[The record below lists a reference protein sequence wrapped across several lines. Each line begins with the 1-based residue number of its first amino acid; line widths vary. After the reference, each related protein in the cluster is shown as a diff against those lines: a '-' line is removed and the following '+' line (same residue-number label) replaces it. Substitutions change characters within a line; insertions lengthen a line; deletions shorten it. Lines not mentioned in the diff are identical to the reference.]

1 MLTDPGGANH
11 RTFNRWSIRAFTSGG
26 PAPRVYGLGDM
37 SIYANV
43 DGTTGNTEFHLA
55 EVIEVHA
62 GKTFVVELWDPGDAS
77 GDHSVEIRDPSGTA
91 PACEWEAVE
100 DENGATVSGSE
111 SSCVIVTTGKIFNNW
126 LVTIRIEL
134 PDDYTCS
141 ADCWWKVYY
150 NYPGQTTDTS
160 TWSAYIEGKP
170 IRLVE

>member
-1 MLTDPGGANH
+1 
-11 RTFNRWSIRAFTSGG
+11 
-26 PAPRVYGLGDM
+26 M

-55 EVIEVHA
+55 EVKEVHA

-77 GDHSVEIRDPSGTA
+77 GDHSVEIRDPSGTP

-100 DENGATVSGSE
+100 DENGASISGSE
-111 SSCVIVTTGKIFNNW
+111 ASCVVVTSKPGGGGRFNNW

-134 PDDYTCS
+134 PADYTCA
-141 ADCWWKVYY
+141 ADCWWTVYY

-170 IRLVE
+170 VRLVE